1 MHSLYLEFG
10 MCVDV
15 SVESTLRCSTKA
27 TLMTN
32 VPGMCLF
39 LMGMKAILVQSLE
52 VTPSTGQNL
61 RIRRLWLLT
70 GFEMPGLVPQGDDL

>member
-1 MHSLYLEFG
+1 MHSSYLEFG

-15 SVESTLRCSTKA
+15 SVESTLRSSTKA
-27 TLMTN
+27 TLMTD

-61 RIRRLWLLT
+61 RRLWLLT